1 MPLTVKQDPGNDSR
15 QSRSLAV
22 VSDLMPLSPLLQV
35 IKERADKELGNI
47 VKRTGRELFDGSAL
61 SSNPKVRMINVQGQN
76 LPDHLLQGFIDGLM
90 AQFRCVVEIHETV
103 VLVHLKR
110 VTADDPIDLYTMSE
124 IWNKVQ
130 SVVEVVADYCTNLNE
145 SKAEKEHPADSEI
158 RSYFSRKRNENAAE
172 KQKMFRFD
180 LSSPAM
186 IFNAYLEE
194 QQT

>member
-1 MPLTVKQDPGNDSR
+1 M
-15 QSRSLAV
+15 
-22 VSDLMPLSPLLQV
+22 QV

-47 VKRTGRELFDGSAL
+47 VKRTGRELFDGSAQ
-61 SSNPKVRMINVQGQN
+61 SANPNTRMINVQGQN

-90 AQFRCVVEIHETV
+90 AQFRCIVEIHESV
-103 VLVHLKR
+103 VLVNLKKH
-110 VTADDPIDLYTMSE
+110 VSDGQEIELYTISE
-124 IWNKVQ
+124 IWNKIQ
-130 SVVEVVADYCTNLNE
+130 SVLEVVADYCTNLNE
-145 SKAEKEHPADSEI
+145 SKSEKEVPTDSDI
-158 RSYFSRKRNENAAE
+158 RGYFTVGKRPPNVGE

>member
-1 MPLTVKQDPGNDSR
+1 M
-15 QSRSLAV
+15 
-22 VSDLMPLSPLLQV
+22 QV

-61 SSNPKVRMINVQGQN
+61 AANPKARMINVQGQN

-103 VLVHLKR
+103 LLVQLRR
-110 VTADDPIDLYTMSE
+110 VTANQAVELYTMPE

-145 SKAEKEHPADSEI
+145 SKTEKEVPADSEI
-158 RSYFSRKRNENAAE
+158 RSYFARKRTENAGE